1 MKLGNI
7 LSHTPGIPIIE
18 WPVEFHIMK
27 MTGNGNDQKER
38 IRVEAYLQP
47 VSESDR
53 LRSASEAL
61 HFLRTN
67 PNSPFAKKVKELGDA
82 FEIPE
87 DELSLEKGY
96 RFLMYAL
103 YSKDENGSLE
113 RLISSEID
121 YQLFRNGVI
130 RKVIDFL
137 FGKYSELI
145 QQEYPETI
153 TPEEQQELEEEAEK
167 K

>member
-7 LSHTPGIPIIE
+7 LSQNPGIPIIE
-18 WPVEFHIMK
+18 WPVEFHIIK
-27 MTGNGNDQKER
+27 DTGGGQKER
-38 IRVEAYLQP
+38 IRIEAYLQP

-67 PNSPFAKKVKELGDA
+67 PNSPFFKKVKEEPS

-87 DELSLEKGY
+87 AELFLEQGH

-103 YSKDENGSLE
+103 YSKDESGALE
-113 RLISSEID
+113 RLITNEGD
-121 YQLFRNGVI
+121 YQLFRAGCI

-137 FGKYSELI
+137 FVKYAELI
-145 QQEYPETI
+145 KQEYPETI
-153 TPEEQQELEEEAEK
+153 TPEEQQELEEEAAK